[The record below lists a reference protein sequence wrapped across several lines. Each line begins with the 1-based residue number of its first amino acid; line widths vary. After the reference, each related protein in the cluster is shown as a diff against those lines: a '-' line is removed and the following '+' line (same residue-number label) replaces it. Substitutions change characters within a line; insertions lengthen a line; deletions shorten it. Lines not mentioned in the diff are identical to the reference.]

1 MRPTYRTAQRLK
13 SLHPHQSPVDQ
24 RKPIFISSFYT
35 QLVTLPP
42 LDVKPSRD
50 PRYPAGPAFLPRI
63 LSGRAFRSTSADLML
78 DSAQRYGDLVHYRAL
93 GRHIYQL
100 NHPDLIRDF
109 LTTDS
114 PHHHR
119 NLVMRRARTVLG
131 NGLLTSEEPLHMRQ
145 RRLAQPAFHRERV
158 AGYGV
163 VISDAASRMTSGWQ
177 TGTTRDLHADML
189 ELALRIVGK
198 CLFDLDQFDDI
209 DAIASAVDSFM
220 SFVPLAFLPF
230 SQTIQRLPIPSMR
243 RLQRGK
249 LHLDTLINRMIAE
262 RRAEPEDAPD
272 RGDLLSM
279 LLASTDPEGNT
290 ADPGQASA
298 ADKAPATD
306 RAPAADKMSDGQIH
320 DECVTILLAGH
331 ETTANALSFA
341 LYLLA
346 THPEA
351 QQQLH
356 EEALTVLGPDRNPTA
371 ADYQH
376 LPYATQVFAE
386 SMRLY
391 PPVWVT
397 ARSCV
402 ESYQIAGYTIPV
414 GAALLAPQ
422 FAVHRDPRFFPDPDR
437 FDPARF
443 APERKAQLP
452 RYAYF
457 PFAGGSRQCIAE
469 GLAWMEGALT
479 LATIA
484 RAWRL
489 TLPPNA
495 PAKLAINPAISLRP
509 RHGLPIHLDR
519 RSL

>member
-1 MRPTYRTAQRLK
+1 MP
-13 SLHPHQSPVDQ
+13 
-24 RKPIFISSFYT
+24 
-35 QLVTLPP
+35 LPP
-42 LDVKPSRD
+42 PDIRPGRN
-50 PRYPAGPAFLPRI
+50 PRVPAGPAFLPRI
-63 LSGRAFRSTSADLML
+63 LSGEAFRSTSADLML
-78 DSAQRYGDLVHYRAL
+78 SSARQFGDLVYYRAF

-119 NLVMRRARTVLG
+119 NLVMQRARTVLG

-145 RRLAQPAFHRERV
+145 RRLAQPAFHRDRV

-163 VISDAASRMTSGWQ
+163 VISDAAARMTSTWQ
-177 TGTTRDLHADML
+177 PGTTRDLHADML

-198 CLFDLDQFDDI
+198 CLFDLDHLDNI
-209 DAIASAVDSFM
+209 EAIASAVDSFM
-220 SFVPLAFLPF
+220 TILPLAFLPF
-230 SQTIQRLPIPSMR
+230 SQTIQRLPVPSMR
-243 RLQRGK
+243 KLQRGK

-262 RRAEPEDAPD
+262 RRAEPPDAPD

-279 LLASTDPEGNT
+279 LLAATDPEDST
-290 ADPGQASA
+290 AASNQ
-298 ADKAPATD
+298 
-306 RAPAADKMSDGQIH
+306 MSDQQIH

-351 QQQLH
+351 QQQLSD
-356 EEALTVLGPDRNPTA
+356 EARTVLGPNAAGPARNPSA
-371 ADYQH
+371 SDYPY
-376 LPYATQVFAE
+376 LPFATQVFAE
-386 SMRLY
+386 AMRLY

-397 ARSCV
+397 ARMCV
-402 ESYQIAGYTIPV
+402 ESYRIAGFTIPV

-443 APERKAQLP
+443 TPERKAQLP

-457 PFAGGSRQCIAE
+457 PFAGGGRQCIAE

-479 LATIA
+479 LATVA
-484 RAWRL
+484 RDWRL

-519 RSL
+519 RPPAQS

>member
-1 MRPTYRTAQRLK
+1 M
-13 SLHPHQSPVDQ
+13 PH
-24 RKPIFISSFYT
+24 
-35 QLVTLPP
+35 PP
-42 LDVKPSRD
+42 LDVRPGRN

-63 LSGRAFRSTSADLML
+63 ISGEAFRSTSADLML
-78 DSAQRYGDLVHYRAL
+78 SSAQRYGDLVYYRAF

-119 NLVMRRARTVLG
+119 NLVMQRSRTVLG

-145 RRLAQPAFHRERV
+145 RRLAQPAFHRDRV
-158 AGYGV
+158 AGYGII
-163 VISDAASRMTSGWQ
+163 ISDAAARMCATWQ
-177 TGTTRDLHADML
+177 PGTTRDLHADML

-198 CLFDLDQFDDI
+198 CLFDLDHLDNI

-220 SFVPLAFLPF
+220 TLLPLAFLPF
-230 SQTIQRLPIPSMR
+230 SEIIQRLPIPSMR
-243 RLQRGK
+243 KLQRGK
-249 LHLDTLINRMIAE
+249 LHLDTLIDRMIAE
-262 RRAEPEDAPD
+262 RRAEPPEAPD

-279 LLASTDPEGNT
+279 LLAATDPEDSTGVANKM
-290 ADPGQASA
+290 PGQM
-298 ADKAPATD
+298 TD
-306 RAPAADKMSDGQIH
+306 QQIH

-356 EEALTVLGPDRNPTA
+356 HEALAVLGPTRNPGA
-371 ADYQH
+371 ADYPS
-376 LPYATQVFAE
+376 LPFATQVFAE
-386 SMRLY
+386 AMRLY

-402 ESYQIAGYTIPV
+402 QSYGIAGFTIPV

-437 FDPARF
+437 FDPSRF
-443 APERKAQLP
+443 TPERKAQLP

-457 PFAGGSRQCIAE
+457 PFAGGGRQCIAE

-479 LATIA
+479 LATIV
-484 RAWRL
+484 RDWQL
-489 TLPPNA
+489 TLPPGA
-495 PAKLAINPAISLRP
+495 PATLAINPAISLRP

-519 RSL
+519 RTPPRS

>member
-1 MRPTYRTAQRLK
+1 ML
-13 SLHPHQSPVDQ
+13 
-24 RKPIFISSFYT
+24 SSARRF
-35 QLVTLPP
+35 
-42 LDVKPSRD
+42 
-50 PRYPAGPAFLPRI
+50 
-63 LSGRAFRSTSADLML
+63 
-78 DSAQRYGDLVHYRAL
+78 GDLVHYRAF

-114 PHHHR
+114 IHHHR
-119 NLVMRRARTVLG
+119 NLVMQRARTVLG

-145 RRLAQPAFHRERV
+145 RRLAQPAFHRDRI
-158 AGYGV
+158 AGYGI
-163 VISDAASRMTSGWQ
+163 VISDAAARMTSAWQ

-198 CLFDLDQFDDI
+198 CLFDLDQFDHI

-243 RLQRGK
+243 KLERGK

-262 RRAEPEDAPD
+262 RRAEPPDAPD

-279 LLASTDPEGNT
+279 LLAATDPEASTDPDTT
-290 ADPGQASA
+290 ASNKMPSQM
-298 ADKAPATD
+298 TD
-306 RAPAADKMSDGQIH
+306 QQIH

-351 QQQLH
+351 QQQLSD
-356 EEALTVLGPDRNPTA
+356 EARTILGPDRNPTA
-371 ADYQH
+371 ADYPN
-376 LPYATQVFAE
+376 LPFATQVFAE
-386 SMRLY
+386 AMRLY

-397 ARSCV
+397 ARSCIS
-402 ESYQIAGYTIPV
+402 SYQIAGYTIPV
-414 GAALLAPQ
+414 GSALLAPQ

-437 FDPARF
+437 FDPSRF

-452 RYAYF
+452 RYAFF
-457 PFAGGSRQCIAE
+457 PFAGGGRQCIAE

-484 RAWRL
+484 RDWQL
-489 TLPPNA
+489 TLPPDA
-495 PAKLAINPAISLRP
+495 PAKLAINPAVSLRP
-509 RHGLPIHLDR
+509 RHGLPLHLDR
-519 RSL
+519 RQP

>member
-1 MRPTYRTAQRLK
+1 M
-13 SLHPHQSPVDQ
+13 
-24 RKPIFISSFYT
+24 ISKGYT

-42 LDVKPSRD
+42 PDIRPGRD

-63 LSGRAFRSTSADLML
+63 LSGEAFRSTSADLML
-78 DSAQRYGDLVHYRAL
+78 SSAQRYGDLVHYRAL

-114 PHHHR
+114 VHHNR
-119 NLVMRRARTVLG
+119 NLVMQRARTVLG

-145 RRLAQPAFHRERV
+145 RRLAQPAFHRDRI

-163 VISDAASRMTSGWQ
+163 IISDAAARMTTGWQ
-177 TGTTRDLHADML
+177 SGTTRDLHADML

-198 CLFDLDQFDDI
+198 CLFDLNQFDDI
-209 DAIASAVDSFM
+209 EAIASAVDSFM

-230 SQTIQRLPIPSMR
+230 SQAIQRLPIPSMR
-243 RLQRGK
+243 KLERGK
-249 LHLDTLINRMIAE
+249 RHLDTLINHMIAE
-262 RRAEPEDAPD
+262 RRAEPADAPD

-279 LLASTDPEGNT
+279 LLAATDPED
-290 ADPGQASA
+290 AASA
-298 ADKAPATD
+298 SNQ
-306 RAPAADKMSDGQIH
+306 MSDQQIH

-346 THPEA
+346 THPDA
-351 QQQLH
+351 QLQLH
-356 EEALTVLGPDRNPTA
+356 EEARAVLGPDRNPSA
-371 ADYQH
+371 ADYPR
-376 LPYATQVFAE
+376 LPFATQVFAE
-386 SMRLY
+386 AMRLY

-397 ARSCV
+397 ARMCV
-402 ESYQIAGYTIPV
+402 SSYSIAGYAIPV

-437 FDPARF
+437 FDPSRF
-443 APERKAQLP
+443 TPERKALLP

-457 PFAGGSRQCIAE
+457 PFAGGGRQCIAE

-484 RAWRL
+484 RSWQLAMPL
-489 TLPPNA
+489 NA
-495 PAKLAINPAISLRP
+495 PAKLNINPAISLRP
-509 RHGLPIHLDR
+509 RDGLPIALER